1 MNLIITCSRHFE
13 EEAASEISN
22 ILRYLGE
29 QKVAIIISEFSG
41 IVIVQTMLDP
51 FFVVKKIQE
60 KILDEPW
67 SIRYCLRFIPIQEI
81 VSTQKDNIVKAVLN
95 HVGLIK
101 PEDAYRITIEKRH
114 SAISTMEIIDAIAN
128 EIPNKV
134 SLEKFDWI
142 ILVEI
147 LGNKTGVSI
156 LRDDDI
162 VSTQKLKRSLSE

>member
-22 ILRYLGE
+22 ILGYLGE
-29 QKVAIIISEFSG
+29 QKATITISEFSG
-41 IVIVQTMLDP
+41 IVTVQTMLDP

-67 SIRYCLRFIPIQEI
+67 GVRYCLRFIPVQET
-81 VSTQKDNIVKAVLN
+81 VFTQKDDIVKAVLN